1 MYFSFFKPPDCRKR
15 SVVRGRGFIQ
25 RFPML
30 SGGSADRTGQP
41 LAVLPLTDVAYSL
54 RVNIPL
60 TEPVW
65 NFAPPAQNYARSR
78 GAIPFG
84 KKAWLFCQ
92 FIFRCRAPAWSR
104 SGRST
109 RRRRRSAWT
118 KAPALPSRWR
128 RRIRRRGCR
137 SRAFFLRHGQTRSL
151 PRDRLR
157 S

>member
-60 TEPVW
+60 AEPVW

-78 GAIPFG
+78 GAIPAAQKADAFWAVFRPERWLRAVFLPLVLLG
-84 KKAWLFCQ
+84 K
-92 FIFRCRAPAWSR
+92 IGYNSM
-104 SGRST
+104 
-109 RRRRRSAWT
+109 
-118 KAPALPSRWR
+118 
-128 RRIRRRGCR
+128 
-137 SRAFFLRHGQTRSL
+137 
-151 PRDRLR
+151 
-157 S
+157 

>member
-54 RVNIPL
+54 RVNILL
-60 TEPVW
+60 TSQVW

-78 GAIPFG
+78 GAVLFV
-84 KKAWLFCQ
+84 KKA
-92 FIFRCRAPAWSR
+92 S
-104 SGRST
+104 
-109 RRRRRSAWT
+109 
-118 KAPALPSRWR
+118 
-128 RRIRRRGCR
+128 
-137 SRAFFLRHGQTRSL
+137 AFFDSL
-151 PRDRLR
+151 
-157 S
+157 